1 MSRKTLQEMMP
12 LAGVLNKDIVCECG
26 KTHRADIDAVVIGR
40 GAVEYVPEL
49 LRQHGITAAML
60 LEDEHTHKAAGAEV
74 AELLRKAGVTVYE
87 HIYQRA
93 EGWLTADEEAMDEG
107 AQAFCQ
113 CGERPGVII
122 SVGSGT
128 LNDLGKVIGKMV
140 GAPQWIIGTA
150 ASMDGYASTVAA
162 LVRNNLKVTEY
173 YDPPKVIIGDTA
185 IMSKAPRSMTLAG
198 IGDMAAKYNSGLD
211 WKLSHLIT
219 GEYYCEFVAKAMLD
233 VTDQIIDLALEAP
246 SEGEF
251 SDALL
256 ERLMEGLVLSG
267 VYMSYMGS
275 SRAASGSEH
284 HFSHFWEM
292 WLQLNGK
299 PAIYHGTKVGVG
311 TLIMDKLYREFLTLD
326 IEARRVIPRL
336 KKFDPESYRQTLKKV
351 YGAAAPEVLKDYHY
365 DAQERIDRL
374 NKILENRR
382 LINAQIRAALPSL
395 DKMRKAMEHV
405 GAVMD
410 WTGLPS
416 ITGEV
421 ALQALLYCKEMRP
434 HYTMLQMLQDVGYP
448 IRKFAPKMTE
458 KGYLTPDQIQM
469 RDPFVLSVPEEKKYY
484 LFGTTDPSCWKGP
497 FYGFDC
503 FISEDLEHWQGPV
516 AAFRPREDFWG
527 TQNYWAPEVHRY
539 RGKYYM
545 LASFKAPGRCRGT
558 QILRAEKPEG
568 PYEPVSD
575 SPVTPKDWE
584 CLDGTLYVDP
594 KGQPWIVFCHEW
606 AQIIDGE
613 ILAMPLKKDLT
624 APSGEPV
631 RLFAASE
638 AWWAQGRPWKE
649 RDPQSQL
656 DSLSYVTDGPFLV
669 EDPEGGLIM
678 LWSGRGPKGYAMG
691 SAHSDGSILGP
702 WKQNPHL
709 AFEEDGG
716 HGMVFRT
723 LEGKLMMTVHQP
735 NQTPKERPGFFPARI
750 VNGEILLDS
759 KNTNVKFSSGQKTR
773 KKPAKAAGPAVS
785 KTRKEQETAP
795 AIKVRKQEELPYW
808 LL

>member
-1 MSRKTLQEMMP
+1 MSSKTLQEMMP
-12 LAGVLNKDIVCECG
+12 LADVLNKDIVCECG
-26 KTHRADIDAVVIGR
+26 RTHRADIEAVLIGR
-40 GAVEYVPEL
+40 GAAEYVPQLVKE
-49 LRQHGITAAML
+49 RGIKAVML
-60 LEDEHTHKAAGAEV
+60 LEDEHTHEAAGRAV
-74 AELLRKAGVTVYE
+74 AELLQKAGITVYE
-87 HIYQRA
+87 HIYRR
-93 EGWLTADEEAMDEG
+93 EDGWLTADEEAMDEG
-107 AQAFCQ
+107 AQAFEQ
-113 CGERPGVII
+113 CAERPGVII
-122 SVGSGT
+122 SIGSGT
-128 LNDLGKVIGKMV
+128 LNDLGKVIGKMT
-140 GAPQWIIGTA
+140 GAPQWIVGTA

-185 IMSKAPRSMTLAG
+185 VMSKAPRSMTLAG

-211 WKLSHLIT
+211 WKLSSLIT

-233 VTDQIIDLALEAP
+233 VTDQIMDLALEAP
-246 SEGEF
+246 EEGEF
-251 SDALL
+251 SDELL

-336 KKFDPESYRQTLKKV
+336 QKFDDASYRETLKKV
-351 YGAAAPEVLKDYHY
+351 YGAAAPEILKDYRY
-365 DAQERIDRL
+365 NAEERIGRL
-374 NKILENRR
+374 HKILENRR
-382 LINAQIRAALPSL
+382 QINAQIRAALPSL
-395 DKMRKAMEHV
+395 DKMKKAMAHV

-410 WTGLPS
+410 WTGLPN

-448 IRKFAPKMTE
+448 IRKFAAKMTE
-458 KGYLTPDQIQM
+458 KGFLAPEQIQM
-469 RDPFVLSVPEEKKYY
+469 RDPFVLCVPEEKKYY

-503 FISEDLEHWQGPV
+503 FISEDLQKWQGPV
-516 AAFRPREDFWG
+516 AAFRPRADFWG

-545 LASFKAPGRCRGT
+545 LASFKAPGKCRGT
-558 QILRAEKPEG
+558 QILRAERPEG
-568 PYEPVSD
+568 PYEPISD
-575 SPVTPKDWE
+575 GPVTPKDWE
-584 CLDGTLYVDP
+584 CLDGTFYLDA
-594 KGQPWIVFCHEW
+594 KGQPWIIFCHEW

-613 ILAMPLKKDLT
+613 IVAMPLRKDLT
-624 APSGEPV
+624 AAAGDPV
-631 RLFAASE
+631 KLFAASE

-649 RDPQSQL
+649 RDPQS
-656 DSLSYVTDGPFLV
+656 DSDALSYVTDGPFIA
-669 EDPEGGLIM
+669 EDPQGGLIM

-691 SAHSDGSILGP
+691 SAHSDGGILGP
-702 WKQNPHL
+702 WRQNTRL

-723 LEGKLMMTVHQP
+723 LEGRLMMTVHQP
-735 NQTPKERPGFFPARI
+735 NRTPEERPKFFPARI
-750 VNGEILLDS
+750 EDGGIMLDCA
-759 KNTNVKFSSGQKTR
+759 NTENKSDIIKKESRKSV
-773 KKPAKAAGPAVS
+773 KKPLQERGEKKQAEKVPPE
-785 KTRKEQETAP
+785 KTARK
-795 AIKVRKQEELPYW
+795 REELPYW

>member
-1 MSRKTLQEMMP
+1 MSKKTLREMMP
-12 LAGVLNKDIVCECG
+12 LADVLNRDIVCECG

-40 GAVEYVPEL
+40 GALEYVPEL
-49 LRQHGITAAML
+49 LEQHKMNKVLL
-60 LEDEHTHKAAGAEV
+60 LEDVHTHEAAGQETAEM
-74 AELLRKAGVTVYE
+74 LKKAGITVYE
-87 HIYQRA
+87 HIYQRE
-93 EGWLTADEEAMDEG
+93 EGWLTADEEAMEEG
-107 AQAFCQ
+107 AEAFRSC
-113 CGERPGVII
+113 ESRPDVII

-173 YDPPKVIIGDTA
+173 YDPPKVIIGDMA
-185 IMSKAPRSMTLAG
+185 IMCKAPRKMTIAG

-219 GEYYCEFVAKAMLD
+219 GEYYCDFVAKAMLK

-246 SEGEF
+246 EEGEF
-251 SDALL
+251 SDELL

-275 SRAASGSEH
+275 SRAASGAEH

-311 TLIMDKLYREFLTLD
+311 TLIMDRLYREFLNLD

-336 KKFDPESYRQTLKKV
+336 RKFDSEKYKKTLEKI
-351 YGAAAPEVLKDYHY
+351 YGAAAPAVLADYHY
-365 DAQERIDRL
+365 DAEERIHRL
-374 NKILENRR
+374 ETILENRR
-382 LINAQIRAALPSL
+382 TINGIIREALPSL
-395 DKMRKAMEHV
+395 DKMRQAMKHV

-410 WTGLPS
+410 WTGLDH

-434 HYTMLQMLQDVGYP
+434 HYTMLQMMQDVGYN
-448 IRKFAPKMTE
+448 IRKFALQMVE
-458 KGYLTPDQIQM
+458 AGYLRLDQIQM
-469 RDPFVLSVPEEKKYY
+469 RDPFVLPVEEEHKYY
-484 LFGTTDPSCWKGP
+484 LFGTTDPSCWRGP

-503 FISEDLEHWQGPV
+503 FVSEDLEHWSGPI
-516 AAFRPREDFWG
+516 AAFRPKENFWA
-527 TQNYWAPEVHRY
+527 TRNYWAPEVHRY

-545 LASFKAPGRCRGT
+545 FATFGSEERYKGT
-558 QILRAEKPEG
+558 QILRSDKPEG
-568 PYEPVSD
+568 PYEPISKG
-575 SPVTPKDWE
+575 PVTPEEWD
-584 CLDGTLYVDP
+584 CLDGTFYLDP

-606 AQIIDGE
+606 TQVIDGE
-613 ILAMPLKKDLT
+613 IAAMPLKKDLT
-624 APSGEPV
+624 APAGEPV
-631 RLFAASE
+631 KLFSASE
-638 AWWAQGRPWKE
+638 ASWAAGRPWKE
-649 RDPQSQL
+649 RHPEL
-656 DSLSYVTDGPFLV
+656 DTDALSYVTDGPFIIEDGKGLV
-669 EDPEGGLIM
+669 M

-691 SAHSDGSILGP
+691 SAYSEKGILGP
-702 WKQNPHL
+702 WRQNKHL
-709 AFEEDGG
+709 AFQEDGG

-723 LEGKLMMTVHQP
+723 FSGELMMTVHQP
-735 NQTPKERPGFFPARI
+735 NQTPNERPHFFPAKLQ
-750 VNGEILLDS
+750 NGELVLA
-759 KNTNVKFSSGQKTR
+759 T
-773 KKPAKAAGPAVS
+773 KKKAAVKKQPEPAVVVE
-785 KTRKEQETAP
+785 TEQEKP
-795 AIKVRKQEELPYW
+795 EEKQPERSGIRFNEDLPYW